1 MNLNPIESEIKE
13 ILSLLWAEAEEGYL
27 ALCSIKPGDIKS
39 EFSDL
44 SKENAIDMAVQKAKS
59 TVINEFNSYHTL
71 GLLKVKPD
79 GGRGE
84 ESNVMGIPG
93 LWTDIDINTG
103 THEKTDLPNSTE
115 EALDFLKTFP
125 LYP

>member
-59 TVINEFNSYHTL
+59 TVINEFNAAATL
-71 GLLKVKPD
+71 
-79 GGRGE
+79 
-84 ESNVMGIPG
+84 IPPSS
-93 LWTDIDINTG
+93 
-103 THEKTDLPNSTE
+103 HP
-115 EALDFLKTFP
+115 AFFTFP
-125 LYP
+125 SVIASSGQTSWQQKQRMHFE